1 MKYYYLFFLFLKLLI
16 TFQFILMLLNR
27 QLIGP
32 KAHMITEIVFK
43 TCLGIFI
50 EYMVLFRNISGL
62 DWEDRMIFSFA
73 GWLLIADAYIN
84 DLPDVIA
91 MFNE

>member
-1 MKYYYLFFLFLKLLI
+1 
-16 TFQFILMLLNR
+16 MLLNKE
-27 QLIGP
+27 LIGP
-32 KAHMITEIVFK
+32 KVYMITEIVFK

-50 EYMVLFRNISGL
+50 EYMMFFRDISDL
-62 DWEDRMIFSFA
+62 EWEDRMIFSFA

-84 DLPDVIA
+84 DLPAVLA